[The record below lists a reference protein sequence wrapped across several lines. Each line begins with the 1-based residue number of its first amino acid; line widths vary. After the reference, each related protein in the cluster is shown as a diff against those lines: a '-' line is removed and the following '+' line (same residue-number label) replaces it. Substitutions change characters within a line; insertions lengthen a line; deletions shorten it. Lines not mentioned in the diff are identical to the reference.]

1 MRAGRGAR
9 GKETVI
15 LSKVSRPTIHK
26 QLMPYHCHDEFLDV
40 TPSRI

>member
-9 GKETVI
+9 GKETLI
-15 LSKVSRPTIHK
+15 LNKVSRATIQK
-26 QLMPYHCHDEFLDV
+26 RSKPYHCHDEFLDV